1 MTEPEYPT
9 LDEIL
14 QLHDQALQA
23 YGGIPGLK
31 DANALESALARPLN
45 RLADADPTTLDLFDL
60 AATYAAAIAANHA
73 FNDGNKRTA
82 WSSRVLSLKLHPI
95 TAIHPTKPPT
105 CSWHSPCISRTKP
118 PSPPGSA
125 PIGAPHST

>member
-1 MTEPEYPT
+1 MTDPT
-9 LDEIL
+9 FLLIEAVL
-14 QLHDQALQA
+14 LLHDQALQA

-45 RLADADPTTLDLFDL
+45 RLADADPTILDLFDL

-82 WSSRVLSLKLHPI
+82 WSSRVLSLKLHSI
-95 TAIHPTKPPT
+95 AHRHPT
-105 CSWHSPCISRTKP
+105 P
-118 PSPPGSA
+118 PSRRPARGTRRA
-125 PIGAPHST
+125 

>member
-1 MTEPEYPT
+1 MTEPEYLT

-45 RLADADPTTLDLFDL
+45 RLAYADPTTLDLFDL

-82 WSSRVLSLKLHPI
+82 WSSRALSLKLHST
-95 TAIHPTKPPT
+95 TAIPPHQAADLLVALAVHNADET
-105 CSWHSPCISRTKP
+105 TFAAWLRTHRRP
-118 PSPPGSA
+118 A
-125 PIGAPHST
+125 

>member
-1 MTEPEYPT
+1 MTDPT
-9 LDEIL
+9 FLLIEAVL
-14 QLHDQALQA
+14 LLHDQALQA

-45 RLADADPTTLDLFDL
+45 RLADADPTILDLFDL

-82 WSSRVLSLKLHPI
+82 WSSRVLSLKLHST
-95 TAIHPTKPPT
+95 TAIPPHQAADLLVALAVHNADET
-105 CSWHSPCISRTKP
+105 TFAAWLRTHRRP
-118 PSPPGSA
+118 A
-125 PIGAPHST
+125 